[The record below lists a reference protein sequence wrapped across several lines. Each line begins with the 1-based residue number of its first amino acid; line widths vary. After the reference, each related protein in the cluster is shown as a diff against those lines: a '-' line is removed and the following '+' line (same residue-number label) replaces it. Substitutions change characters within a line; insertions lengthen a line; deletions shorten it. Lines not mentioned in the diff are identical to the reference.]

1 VRVVGGNIM
10 GLFDFFK
17 SEKRESSGGREIT
30 FSPSNLS
37 KSVLSGCKK
46 GNYINLW
53 TKPEMDRVNIYV
65 PNSIGGSGQ
74 LGTIPS
80 NYFQLI
86 KAHILGQKDFGFSG
100 PSINNYEAAI
110 IDLTSSS
117 CTISIRLLTA
127 QEHEQRIIEMVERDK
142 LATKLELEKKYRMTK
157 SVTVKFDFKRTAI
170 QNLDNFRLKI
180 FDKEYY
186 IEHPHDYKLQ
196 LIDNQNVVIGETFSQ
211 KDKVFRIVKAHL
223 NGQSLKIE
231 KVEITGNQLKVIV
244 R

>member
-1 VRVVGGNIM
+1 M
-10 GLFDFFK
+10 GLFDFFRIKK
-17 SEKRESSGGREIT
+17 SESSGGQEIT

-37 KSVLSGCKK
+37 KTVLSGCKK
-46 GNYINLW
+46 GDYLNLW
-53 TKPEMDRVNIYV
+53 TKPEMDRVIIYV

-80 NYFQLI
+80 NYFRLI

-100 PSINNYEAAI
+100 PSTNNYDAAI

-127 QEHEQRIIEMVERDK
+127 KEHEQRINEMVERDK
-142 LATKLELEKKYRMTK
+142 QATKLELEKKYRMTK
-157 SVTVKFDFKRTAI
+157 SVDVKFDLKRTSP
-170 QNLDNFRLKI
+170 QNLDNLRLKI

-196 LIDNQNVVIGETFSQ
+196 LIDNQNVVVGETFSQ

-223 NGQSLKIE
+223 NGQPLKIE
-231 KVEITGNQLKVIV
+231 KIDILGNQLKVIV
-244 R
+244 G